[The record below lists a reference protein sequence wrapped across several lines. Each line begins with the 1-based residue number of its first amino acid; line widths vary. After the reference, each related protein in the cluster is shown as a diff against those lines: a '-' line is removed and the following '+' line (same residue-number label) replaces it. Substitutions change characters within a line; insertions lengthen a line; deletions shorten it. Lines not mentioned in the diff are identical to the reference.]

1 MIILGYLSLP
11 FRQIKRFLAK
21 VGTYTVISGILLL
34 AQFPFILYISHNP
47 TSYITFFRHKYSF
60 LSTCIEFHFVFYSL
74 HLFLGFR
81 NELSIFVMRFLID
94 LQPNLRKIRFFF
106 CIVSFSRWN
115 LFILYTALLHTNM
128 EMKRNCLFALP
139 ILFVL
144 YLDCHQQRILFGFR
158 RIPTFD
164 IMSNSKKKLSIL
176 VSTPIEYTF
185 ICINTLHFLSCL
197 YFASIIQLYV
207 LFVFIF

>member
-1 MIILGYLSLP
+1 MAQYSIIHNRIQCSLTCRRFIGNGQNKHLLSSLNSLMIILGYLSLP

-60 LSTCIEFHFVFYSL
+60 LSTCIEFYFVFYSL

-94 LQPNLRKIRFFF
+94 LQPNL
-106 CIVSFSRWN
+106 
-115 LFILYTALLHTNM
+115 
-128 EMKRNCLFALP
+128 
-139 ILFVL
+139 
-144 YLDCHQQRILFGFR
+144 
-158 RIPTFD
+158 
-164 IMSNSKKKLSIL
+164 
-176 VSTPIEYTF
+176 
-185 ICINTLHFLSCL
+185 
-197 YFASIIQLYV
+197 
-207 LFVFIF
+207 

>member
-60 LSTCIEFHFVFYSL
+60 LSTCIEFYFVCYSL

-81 NELSIFVMRFLID
+81 NELSIFVMRFFCQTYSTIS
-94 LQPNLRKIRFFF
+94 FFVF
-106 CIVSFSRWN
+106 HCVSFRLWKTFSTLLN
-115 LFILYTALLHTNM
+115 LEKTQR
-128 EMKRNCLFALP
+128 KRTCLF
-139 ILFVL
+139 
-144 YLDCHQQRILFGFR
+144 
-158 RIPTFD
+158 
-164 IMSNSKKKLSIL
+164 
-176 VSTPIEYTF
+176 
-185 ICINTLHFLSCL
+185 TLHNLLC
-197 YFASIIQLYV
+197 YTCGKVSITKK
-207 LFVFIF
+207 FH